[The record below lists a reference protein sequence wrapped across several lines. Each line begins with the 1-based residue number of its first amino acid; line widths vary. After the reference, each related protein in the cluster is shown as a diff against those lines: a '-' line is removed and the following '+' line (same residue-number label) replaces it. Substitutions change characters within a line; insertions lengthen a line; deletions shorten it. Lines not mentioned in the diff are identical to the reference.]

1 MLVMKNIMDGIK
13 NRSYIIEE
21 KINEIKNRKIKTI
34 QNEKQNES

>member
-21 KINEIKNRKIKTI
+21 KINEIENKKIKTV
-34 QNEKQNES
+34 QNEKQKES